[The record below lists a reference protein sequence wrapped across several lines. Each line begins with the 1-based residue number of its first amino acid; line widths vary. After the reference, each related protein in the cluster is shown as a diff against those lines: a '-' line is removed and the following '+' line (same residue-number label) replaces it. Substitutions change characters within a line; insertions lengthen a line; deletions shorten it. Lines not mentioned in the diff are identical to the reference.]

1 MALTKGTQIATIDVV
16 LVTLTTK
23 PTDGEVAK
31 EIAFE
36 TGNQISVTPVVETQ
50 DNIPLIN
57 LSSGVLLAQ
66 KRGKTTLTGNTIV
79 INDNVF
85 TPEVAQILQGGTL
98 ERDNDGKPLRYEPP
112 VAGSQ
117 VTIPYFDLVCY
128 TAQYN
133 AAGMIVNYEKITYP
147 NCTGNPIFL
156 NSQDNVFR
164 VPEYTINSAPEDG
177 QPAYTIEWV
186 QTLPTVTDPAPV
198 NP

>member
-1 MALTKGTQIATIDVV
+1 MALVKGTQIATIDVV
-16 LVTLTTK
+16 LVTLVTT
-23 PTDGEVAK
+23 PTDGTTVK

-66 KRGKTTLTGNTIV
+66 KRGKTTITGNTIV

-98 ERDNDGKPLRYEPP
+98 DLDNEGIPIHYEPP
-112 VAGSQ
+112 VAGTEVQ
-117 VTIPYFDLVCY
+117 VPYFDLTCY
-128 TAQYN
+128 TAQYDK
-133 AAGMIVNYEKITYP
+133 AGMIVRYEKIVYP
-147 NCTGNPIFL
+147 NCSGNPIFL

-164 VPEYTINSAPEDG
+164 VPEYTINSAPSDG
-177 QPAYTIEWV
+177 QAPYTIDWV
-186 QTLPTVTDPAPV
+186 DELPTVTTPTTP
-198 NP
+198 